1 MIEEG
6 FRLTSSNQKS
16 NDPSNW
22 QRPNWQLPKG
32 VSRGTWDYVN
42 DHDIASDYNRFNAN
56 HPLLELDRS
65 IIHKHLHDAG
75 FLQTSEASQL
85 SSRRLAIDFGCGTGR
100 NLIPLAQSGWN
111 VIGFDLSQQMLIEF
125 RNSAQK
131 PSCETTA
138 PETTKTESAAPSRNA
153 SVLDRCGHIHANMVE
168 ADCIADQSADAVL
181 CMYSSFGMI
190 QGRENR
196 RRFLAHVNRIL
207 KRQGLFFVHVHNRG
221 SWLRDP
227 GGIQRTI
234 LDWLKSRFDKGWE
247 LGDRIYPYR
256 GLPSMF
262 LHIYSEKELIADIQ
276 SANLVLQK
284 MYRLD
289 RESKSIAELKWFPHL
304 RAGGFLA
311 VCART

>member
-1 MIEEG
+1 MSDEDS
-6 FRLTSSNQKS
+6 RLTNANEKS

-56 HPLLELDRS
+56 HPLLDLDRS
-65 IIHKHLHDAG
+65 LIRNHLVDAG
-75 FLQTSEASQL
+75 LLQSAGVPQEAS
-85 SSRRLAIDFGCGTGR
+85 SPLAIDFGCGTGR
-100 NLIPLAQSGWN
+100 NLIPLAQAGWN

-125 RNSAQK
+125 RNHAQSVSLEATEHGVADQPASATV
-131 PSCETTA
+131 SH
-138 PETTKTESAAPSRNA
+138 
-153 SVLDRCGHIHANMVE
+153 RCGQIHANMVE
-168 ADCIADQSADAVL
+168 ADCITDQSADAVL

-196 RRFLAHVNRIL
+196 LRFLAHVHRIL
-207 KRQGLFFVHVHNRG
+207 KPHGLFFVHVHNRG

-234 LDWLKSRFDKGWE
+234 KDWIRSRFDKNWE

-262 LHIYSEKELIADIQ
+262 LHVYSEKELVADIQ
-276 SANLVLQK
+276 STGLKLLK
-284 MYRLD
+284 LYRLD
-289 RESKSIAELKWFPHL
+289 RESKAVAEFKWFPHL
-304 RAGGFLA
+304 RSGGFLA
-311 VCART
+311 VCTRS

>member
-1 MIEEG
+1 MYRMGMHHKLRGEG
-6 FRLTSSNQKS
+6 FNLTAS
-16 NDPSNW
+16 NDRPNSPSCW

-42 DHDIASDYNRFNAN
+42 DHDIASDYNRFNEN

-65 IIHKHLHDAG
+65 LIRKHLSDAN
-75 FLQTSEASQL
+75 LLEPVTN
-85 SSRRLAIDFGCGTGR
+85 RLAIDFGCGTGR
-100 NLIPLAQSGWN
+100 NLIPLAEAGWN

-125 RNSAQK
+125 RNHSQKAIEQETGPHADDGISHRCAQ
-131 PSCETTA
+131 
-138 PETTKTESAAPSRNA
+138 
-153 SVLDRCGHIHANMVE
+153 VHANMVE
-168 ADCIADQSADAVL
+168 ADCIVDQSADAVL

-196 RRFLAHVNRIL
+196 RRFLEHVNRIL
-207 KRQGLFFVHVHNRG
+207 KRDGLFFVHVHNRG

-227 GGIQRTI
+227 GGIKRTVK
-234 LDWLKSRFDKGWE
+234 DWCKSRMDKTWE

-262 LHIYSEKELIADIQ
+262 LHVYSEKELLTDIQ
-276 SANLVLQK
+276 STGLKIVRL
-284 MYRLD
+284 YRLD
-289 RESKSIAELKWFPHL
+289 RESKAVADFKWFAHL

-311 VCART
+311 VCTRG

>member
-1 MIEEG
+1 MSGEG
-6 FRLTSSNQKS
+6 FSLTASNDKS
-16 NDPSNW
+16 NSPSDW

-65 IIHKHLHDAG
+65 LIRKHL
-75 FLQTSEASQL
+75 SEANLLQPGAS
-85 SSRRLAIDFGCGTGR
+85 RLAIDFGCGTGR
-100 NLIPLAQSGWN
+100 NLIPLAEAGWN

-125 RNSAQK
+125 RNNSRTAQR
-131 PSCETTA
+131 EYTDQIA
-138 PETTKTESAAPSRNA
+138 NNDILE
-153 SVLDRCGHIHANMVE
+153 RCGQIHANMVE
-168 ADCIADQSADAVL
+168 ADCITDQSADAVL

-196 RRFLAHVNRIL
+196 LRFLAHAHRIL
-207 KRQGLFFVHVHNRG
+207 KRDGLFFVHVHNRG

-227 GGIQRTI
+227 GGIQRTVK
-234 LDWLKSRFDKGWE
+234 DWFKSRFDKTWE

-262 LHIYSEKELIADIQ
+262 LHIYSEKELVADIQ
-276 SANLVLQK
+276 STGLKIIKL
-284 MYRLD
+284 YRLD
-289 RESKSIAELKWFPHL
+289 RESKAVADFKWFVHL

-311 VCART
+311 VCARG